1 MEMKGYIISGVK
13 VINIVEENAASIE
26 KMANKM
32 ITDLHNKNI
41 KILDLQITGDNLI
54 LVIGE
59 KEWSSYHEFYI
70 KQRKNHLASCFILK
84 SFSRVNFLQLFSA
97 PMNVFRMPNF
107 KLKIFIY

>member
-32 ITDLHNKNI
+32 IADLHQKNI

-54 LVIGE
+54 LVLGE
-59 KEWSSYHEFYI
+59 KE
-70 KQRKNHLASCFILK
+70 
-84 SFSRVNFLQLFSA
+84 
-97 PMNVFRMPNF
+97 
-107 KLKIFIY
+107 

>member
-32 ITDLHNKNI
+32 ITDLHKQTK

-54 LVIGE
+54 LVLGE
-59 KEWSSYHEFYI
+59 KE
-70 KQRKNHLASCFILK
+70 
-84 SFSRVNFLQLFSA
+84 
-97 PMNVFRMPNF
+97 
-107 KLKIFIY
+107 

>member
-32 ITDLHNKNI
+32 IADLHIKSI

-54 LVIGE
+54 LVLGE
-59 KEWSSYHEFYI
+59 KE
-70 KQRKNHLASCFILK
+70 
-84 SFSRVNFLQLFSA
+84 
-97 PMNVFRMPNF
+97 
-107 KLKIFIY
+107 